1 MKTPEG
7 LTRLWVHETSRVRSG
22 IRFLAFL
29 SSQVYRD
36 KLSDSK
42 DLDAFDKAQKDSL
55 RKKFEEMNET
65 EIMIEPLIFC
75 HFAKLVF
82 LQLFLHFGSSY
93 LLKSFIILSPFVLC
107 LTILQLLLLLRGIA
121 EAKYMPVPSWD
132 SLNTLLNEALKVIS
146 TLFQTIS
153 SLLHRDIT
161 S

>member
-1 MKTPEG
+1 MQECVKTPEG
-7 LTRLWVHETSRVRSG
+7 LTRLWVHETSRVSSR
-22 IRFLAFL
+22 IRYLTFL

-82 LQLFLHFGSSY
+82 FQLFLHFCSSY
-93 LLKSFIILSPFVLC
+93 LIQELLKYFIMLSPFVLC
-107 LTILQLLLLLRGIA
+107 LNILQLLLL
-121 EAKYMPVPSWD
+121 
-132 SLNTLLNEALKVIS
+132 
-146 TLFQTIS
+146 Q
-153 SLLHRDIT
+153 
-161 S
+161 